1 MSDSERI
8 MSEDDDEQ
16 YQSENSSMED
26 ENPNAT
32 YNNQKQLIIQKVQS
46 K

>member
-26 ENPNAT
+26 ENLNAT
-32 YNNQKQLIIQKVQS
+32 YNNQKQLIIQKVQP